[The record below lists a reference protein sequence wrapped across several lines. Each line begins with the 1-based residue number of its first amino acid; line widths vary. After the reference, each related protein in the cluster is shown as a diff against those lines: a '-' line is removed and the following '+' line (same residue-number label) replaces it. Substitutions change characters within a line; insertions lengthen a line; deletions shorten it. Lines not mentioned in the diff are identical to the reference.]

1 MKTNNVNRSDR
12 YALQFMKAG
21 LTVELRAFMDN
32 KNAKTID
39 LPIQAGFETTGI
51 PEWTQNYAMTTFTK
65 TQIRAGLTVAFN
77 NAVEHGPQAASDMP
91 TKPRGVG
98 FLNGLDRKYTSNPR
112 NGDFYTVDL
121 WLHAAAATRRANKR
135 AAYKAELQTAIDS
148 GAAWTAEG
156 VVDGDGVLRT
166 YVNQQ
171 KAANAW
177 ARKKWGD
184 SWWQTD
190 KAARQA
196 EGMKHTAPL

>member
-1 MKTNNVNRSDR
+1 MNTNEVNRSDR
-12 YALQFMKAG
+12 YALQTAG
-21 LTVELRAFMDN
+21 LTPELRAFLDN

-65 TQIRAGLTVAFN
+65 AQIRAGLTVAFN
-77 NAVEHGPQAASDMP
+77 NCVEYGPQAASDMP

-98 FLNGLDRKYTSNPR
+98 FLNGLDRKYTSKPR
-112 NGDFYTVDL
+112 KGDPYTVDM
-121 WLHAAAATRRANKR
+121 WLHCAANTRRANKR
-135 AAYKAELQTAIDS
+135 AAYKAELQAAVDS
-148 GAAWTAEG
+148 GAAYTAEG

-177 ARKKWGD
+177 ARKKYGD

-196 EGMKHTAPL
+196 EGMKHTASL